1 MPFVDRITNG
11 MTPHRVFSLCKLVH
25 YFQHEEKREL
35 TREEIGNFL
44 QPNALMK
51 EKTQFKEVLKL
62 AKSGNLV
69 SENEDQVL
77 STNLTKDDLSSIDD
91 FKRAIIARAIKNKEL
106 MFWKFTSWYV
116 MRDNRVLNE
125 KAKDLETSFNQ
136 ELNTEQDATFIYNE
150 TNINGWKTWAVFLG
164 YGFLHAGVV
173 LPNLAVR
180 LSNLLI
186 EDHKLQRNQYLT
198 MADFME
204 WLRETAPELDGGPLS
219 EMFRGKSSL
228 PTQHLSLGLS
238 SGLRALHDQNII
250 KLNYVRDARD
260 TWHLTRAPFHEI
272 TGQVSQI
279 MIRSEG

>member
-11 MTPHRVFSLCKLVH
+11 MSPHRVFSLCKLVH
-25 YFQHEEKREL
+25 YFQHEEMKEL
-35 TREEIGNFL
+35 TKEKAGDFL

-51 EKTQFKEVLKL
+51 EKTQFREVLQF
-62 AKSGNLV
+62 ARSGNLV
-69 SENEDQVL
+69 TENEDQVL
-77 STNLTKDDLSSIDD
+77 TTNLTKEDLSSIEH
-91 FKRAIIARAIKNKEL
+91 FKRAIIARAIENKEL

-125 KAKDLETSFNQ
+125 KTKDLETTFNQ

-150 TNINGWKTWAVFLG
+150 TNINGWRTWAVFLG
-164 YGFLHAGVV
+164 YGFLHAGIV

-180 LSNLLI
+180 LNNLLI
-186 EDHKLQRNQYLT
+186 EDHKLQRNQYLP

-204 WLRETAPELDGGPLS
+204 WLRDAAPEVDGGTLG
-219 EMFRGKSSL
+219 EMYRGKSSL
-228 PTQHLSLGLS
+228 SAQHLSLGLS
-238 SGLRALHDQNII
+238 TGLRALHDQNVIT
-250 KLNYVRDARD
+250 LNYVRDARD

>member
-11 MTPHRVFSLCKLVH
+11 MSPHRVFALCKLVH
-25 YFQHEEKREL
+25 YFQHEEMKEL
-35 TREEIGNFL
+35 TKEKAGDFL

-51 EKTQFKEVLKL
+51 EKTQFREVLQF
-62 AKSGNLV
+62 ARSGNLV
-69 SENEDQVL
+69 TENEDQVL
-77 STNLTKDDLSSIDD
+77 TTNLTKEDFSSIEH
-91 FKRAIIARAIKNKEL
+91 FKRAIIARAIENKEL

-125 KAKDLETSFNQ
+125 KTKDLETTFNQ

-150 TNINGWKTWAVFLG
+150 TNINGWRTWAVFLG
-164 YGFLHAGVV
+164 YGFLHAGIV

-180 LSNLLI
+180 LNNLLI
-186 EDHKLQRNQYLT
+186 EDHKLQRNQYLP

-204 WLRETAPELDGGPLS
+204 WLRDAAPEVDGGTLG
-219 EMFRGKSSL
+219 EMYRGKSSL
-228 PTQHLSLGLS
+228 SVQHLSLGLS
-238 SGLRALHDQNII
+238 TGLRALHDQNVIT
-250 KLNYVRDARD
+250 LNYVRDARD

>member
-1 MPFVDRITNG
+1 MPFDDRITNET
-11 MTPHRVFSLCKLVH
+11 TPHRVFSLCKLVH
-25 YFQHEEKREL
+25 YFQHEEKKEL
-35 TREEIGNFL
+35 TKEEIGNFL

-51 EKTQFKEVLKL
+51 EKRLFKEVLKF
-62 AKSGNLV
+62 ARSGNLV
-69 SENEDQVL
+69 TENEDQVL
-77 STNLTKDDLSSIDD
+77 STNLTNEDLSSIDH
-91 FKRAIIARAIKNKEL
+91 FKRAIIARAIENKEL

-125 KAKDLETSFNQ
+125 KTKDLETAFDQ
-136 ELNTEQDATFIYNE
+136 ELNKAQDATFIYNA

-164 YGFLHAGVV
+164 YGFLHAGIV

-180 LSNLLI
+180 LNNLLI
-186 EDHKLQRNQYLT
+186 EDHKLQRNQYLA

-204 WLRETAPELDGGPLS
+204 WLREAAPEVDGGAIS
-219 EMFRGKSSL
+219 EMYRGKSSL

-238 SGLRALHDQNII
+238 SGLRALHDQNVIT
-250 KLNYVRDARD
+250 LNYVRDARV